1 METKILS
8 ALKHN
13 ILLMDNDKGVD
24 RATFNDTHKLVKGL
38 MGADAADILADAME
52 LGMEGEMY
60 FPNSGEGLLT
70 WKRMVHAYKVEH
82 GLDNE
87 DALVG

>member
-8 ALKHN
+8 ALKQT

-24 RATFNDTHKLVKGL
+24 RATFTDTHKLVKGL
-38 MGADAADILADAME
+38 MGADASDILGDALE
-52 LGMEGEMY
+52 LDGSTFY
-60 FPNSGEGLLT
+60 FPKPGDGLLT

>member
-8 ALKHN
+8 ALKQT

-24 RATFNDTHKLVKGL
+24 RAAFNDTHKLVKGL
-38 MGADAADILADAME
+38 MGADAALVLSDAME
-52 LGMEGEMY
+52 VDEASNLY
-60 FPNSGEGLLT
+60 FPEAGDALKT
-70 WKRMVHAYKVEH
+70 WKRMVHAYKVEM
-82 GLDNE
+82 GLDND

>member
-8 ALKHN
+8 TLKQT

-24 RATFNDTHKLVKGL
+24 RAAFTDTHKLVKGL
-38 MGADAADILADAME
+38 MGADAADILGDALE
-52 LGMEGEMY
+52 LDGGTFY
-60 FPNSGEGLLT
+60 FPNPGDGLLT

-87 DALVG
+87 EALAG